1 MPKAARGR
9 DFYVATADEIRAG
22 RTTDIYFLRTLDIL
36 KKAGKDRTSVVAEVT
51 AGALPNGWPWGI
63 LCGLEEVVHL
73 LEGKSVSLWSLPE
86 GTLFPPR
93 TPRGVPVPVMILE
106 GPYGEWALFE
116 TPVLGMICQA
126 SGIATK
132 AARIRKLAGG
142 KQILSFG
149 VRRMHPGIAPLIERS
164 VYLAGVDAITTPL
177 GAEMLG
183 APAMGTMPHALVIV
197 MGGPREAFAAVHK
210 YLEAKIPRIALVDTY
225 YDEKTET
232 LLAVEAI
239 PDLKGVRLDTP
250 ASRRGNFPAI
260 VREVRWELDLRGHKD
275 VQIFVSGSM
284 DEASIPALLEAGV
297 DGFGVGTSLSNAPTI
312 DFAMD
317 IVEVEGKPAAK
328 RGKFGGRKDLQ
339 RCPKDGTYEVGARSC
354 PTCGSKMAPA
364 YTQYLD
370 AGRTVA
376 PLPSIAEIRRRAIKE
391 TQRAPVPH

>member
-1 MPKAARGR
+1 MPTAARGR
-9 DFYVATADEIRAG
+9 DFYVASADEIQAG

-36 KKAGKDRTSVVAEVT
+36 KKAGKDRTNVVAEVT
-51 AGALPNGWPWGI
+51 TGSLPNGWPWGI
-63 LCGLEEVVHL
+63 LCGVEEVVHL
-73 LEGKSVSLWSLPE
+73 LEGKSVSLWALPE
-86 GTLFPPR
+86 GSLFPPK
-93 TPRGVPVPVMILE
+93 TPRGIPVPVMVLE
-106 GPYGEWALFE
+106 GPYGEWALYE

-132 AARIRKLAGG
+132 AARIRKLANG
-142 KQILSFG
+142 KQVLSFG
-149 VRRMHPGIAPLIERS
+149 VRRMHPAIAPLIERS
-164 VYLAGVDAITTPL
+164 VYVGGLDAITTPL
-177 GAEMLG
+177 GAELLG

-225 YDEKTET
+225 YDEKTEA

-239 PDLKGVRLDTP
+239 PDLTGVRLDTP

-275 VQIFVSGSM
+275 VQIFVSGSV
-284 DEASIPALLEAGV
+284 DESSIPALLEAGV

-312 DFAMD
+312 DFALD
-317 IVEVEGKPAAK
+317 IVEVEGKAAAK

-339 RCPKDGTYEVGARSC
+339 RCPKDGMYEVGAQSC

-370 AGRTVA
+370 GGRMAA
-376 PLPSIAEIRRRAIKE
+376 PLPPLAEIRRRTIEE
-391 TQRAPVPH
+391 TQRASLAA